1 MLGGPAE
8 TYIVSHTGRY
18 HFRSCIVWLSASA
31 SLVRTSKDLDC
42 KYELQYWTDQ
52 AEADMITHTPLDIVA
67 FPNGPAK
74 AIRVRT
80 DSMGAAPRDAKFPLE
95 LPLPLFHGKKLPEQV
110 GENPC
115 DNRGQLPDSLR
126 HFLKQSPDALRDTA
140 GENYQ
145 EHVGA
150 NSQAPPPPPTALVSS
165 IFRSAL
171 GSPASGERPNKQN
184 GAKEFLKVWC
194 GDLVWSIVAPPPS
207 RPSPELGLKA
217 NPKFNFGMAEA
228 PKL

>member
-18 HFRSCIVWLSASA
+18 HFRSRIVWLSASA
-31 SLVRTSKDLDC
+31 SLVRTSKDLGC

-110 GENPC
+110 GETPC
-115 DNRGQLPDSLR
+115 DNRGQIPESLR
-126 HFLKQSPDALRDTA
+126 NFLKQSPDALRDTA

-145 EHVGA
+145 EHFGA
-150 NSQAPPPPPTALVSS
+150 NSHPPLPRRHAFQVFSDQHWDLQHRANGQTNKTVQRSSSKSGAVTSFGPSLPLPPPGQAPNLV
-165 IFRSAL
+165 
-171 GSPASGERPNKQN
+171 
-184 GAKEFLKVWC
+184 
-194 GDLVWSIVAPPPS
+194 
-207 RPSPELGLKA
+207 
-217 NPKFNFGMAEA
+217 
-228 PKL
+228 